1 MTSLDDDEQQ
11 VEHLK
16 SILKDMRKVVKSVF
30 LIYSTVTIAFS
41 ALVIYSSIKKQSF
54 GQLPV
59 KIRVVMIVFLLQ
71 QLFSITY

>member
-11 VEHLK
+11 VEHLQ